1 MRVIPSTPSFGA
13 TVTGFDLISASND
26 QWRHLEDAF
35 RHFAVLIFPRVHLG
49 EDEHLDF
56 ARRWGPLERTLSKR
70 TDRPE
75 VSLLSNV
82 TADDRVA
89 APDDTLGLYLKGNRA
104 WHTDSSF
111 KKVGAMASILRAVE
125 VPTTGGDT
133 EFADMRAAY
142 DALDATERERLDG
155 LEAVHSYAYSQG
167 LVGGT
172 DLLSGNEWDDLPP
185 VTHPLVRVH
194 ADTGRK
200 SLYVGRHISHVVG
213 MSESMGREMVADL
226 VDRACRAPRTFRHH
240 WSVGDIVM
248 WDNRCVLHRGHTW
261 PFEERRVMRRAT
273 VAGRGN
279 NPWALDEAINA

>member
-1 MRVIPSTPSFGA
+1 MTASFGA
-13 TVTGFDLISASND
+13 KVTGIDLCAPSSE
-26 QWRHLEDAF
+26 QWHQLEDAF
-35 RHFAVLIFPRVHLG
+35 LHFAVLIFPRVELS

-75 VSLLSNV
+75 ISLLSNV
-82 TADDRVA
+82 TRDDEVA
-89 APDDTLGLYLKGNRA
+89 GPDETIGLYLKGNRA

-125 VPTTGGDT
+125 VPSSGGDT

-142 DALDATERERLDG
+142 DALDESERRDLSN

-172 DLLSGNEWDDLPP
+172 ELLGGKEWDDLPP
-185 VTHPLVRVH
+185 VTHPVVRQH
-194 ADTGRK
+194 PRTGRK
-200 SLYVGRHISHVVG
+200 NLYIGRHISHVVG
-213 MSESMGREMVADL
+213 MDEEDGRRLVAGL
-226 VDRACRAPRTFRHH
+226 VDRACRAPRTFRHR

-248 WDNRCVLHRGHTW
+248 WDNRCVLHRGHEW
-261 PFEERRVMRRAT
+261 PFDQRRVMRRAT
-273 VAGRGN
+273 VAGQGD
-279 NPWALDEAINA
+279 NPWALEEVSHA